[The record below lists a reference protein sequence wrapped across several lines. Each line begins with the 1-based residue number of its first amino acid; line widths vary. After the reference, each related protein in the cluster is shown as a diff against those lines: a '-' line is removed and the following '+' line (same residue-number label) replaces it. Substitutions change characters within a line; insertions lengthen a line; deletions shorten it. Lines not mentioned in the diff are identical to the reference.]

1 MKMKLCV
8 IKLVFIVLFLVQYDC
23 TFGQEPVH
31 YVHHVVADG
40 ENIYKISL
48 LYNVPSDSIR
58 KWNNLD
64 LNYTV
69 RIGQRLFVSNRNSAA
84 AETKRSPDTILAQ
97 VPGTSGSLIKASLT
111 DSLHTARQNK
121 FLPFYSE
128 SVKSRSGTTFYGTV
142 LYYYKR
148 SNVLFKIIIV
158 LNLVFI
164 LSVIILLITILYRR
178 LMDGFDE
185 LKRKECQ
192 DRYRDYIAGWLYEE
206 HTGAFPESFKKEFLD
221 RVYRDFFTSELLSLH
236 ANLTGESAEKLV
248 GLFHFAG
255 LKKYSIIKVHHSS
268 WHLKAKGFRE
278 LAQMKIKDENDLI
291 SNYLNSKNPML
302 QIEAQLAWIQLNP
315 DDPLSFL
322 DDPDIRL
329 TEWALL
335 NSLHSLKKIDKTPD
349 FGRWLHSSNKSVTL
363 FAIKMTGIFKQF
375 DNVEMVTQRLQ
386 DTDPDIRLEAIIAL
400 GKMGVPSP
408 GPELKQL
415 FQGERL
421 INKSEIVRSLM
432 MLSDSQNIPFFEEVL
447 RDETELNLRILA
459 ARGFVSFNGIGKE
472 RLDLL
477 YEAADPVLKKIIIH
491 AKDNRI

>member
-1 MKMKLCV
+1 MRIKLFV
-8 IKLVFIVLFLVQYDC
+8 IKLVFLILFFVHFNFTY
-23 TFGQEPVH
+23 GQQTNHDVN
-31 YVHHVVADG
+31 HVVAKGD
-40 ENIYKISL
+40 NIYRISL
-48 LYNVPSDSIR
+48 RYNVPADSIVR
-58 KWNNLD
+58 WNNLD
-64 LNYTV
+64 RNYTIL
-69 RIGQRLFVSNRNSAA
+69 IGQQLFISDRKSSA
-84 AETKRSPDTILAQ
+84 AETKRSPNNILAQ
-97 VPGTSGSLIKASLT
+97 IPGISGSVDTLLT
-111 DSLHTARQNK
+111 DSLNSARQNK

-128 SVKSRSGTTFYGTV
+128 SVKGKSRSSFFGTIQ
-142 LYYYKR
+142 YYYQR
-148 SNVLFKIIIV
+148 SHVLFKIILL
-158 LNLVFI
+158 LNAVFI
-164 LSVIILLITILYRR
+164 FSVILLLITILFRR

-185 LKRKECQ
+185 VKRRECQ
-192 DRYRDYIAGWLYEE
+192 NRYRDYIAGWLYEE
-206 HTGAFPESFKKEFLD
+206 HTGNFPEPLKKELKEK
-221 RVYRDFFTSELLSLH
+221 VYRDFFTSELLSLH
-236 ANLTGESAEKLV
+236 ANLTGESAEKLI

-255 LKKYSIIKVHHSS
+255 LKKYSVLKAHQSS

-278 LAQMKIKDENDLI
+278 LAQMKIKEENTLI
-291 SNYLNSKNPML
+291 STHLNSKNPML

-349 FGRWLHSSNKSVTL
+349 FGRWLQSPSKSVTL

-375 DNVEMVTQRLQ
+375 DNVELVTQRLH
-386 DTDPDIRLEAIIAL
+386 DTDPEIRLEAIIAL
-400 GKMGVPSP
+400 GKMGVPFP
-408 GPELKQL
+408 GPELKLL
-415 FQGERL
+415 FPGEGL

-432 MLSDSQNIPFFEEVL
+432 MLSDSQNIPFFEAVL

-472 RLDLL
+472 RVDLL